1 MSAWKG
7 VGSSVKWKGGAAV
20 EAYLSVSPKL
30 QFFFLGVL
38 GTYRSVC
45 KQL

>member
-1 MSAWKG
+1 MGAWKG
-7 VGSSVKWKGGAAV
+7 VGSSVKWKGGAVV

-30 QFFFLGVL
+30 HFFFLGVL
-38 GTYRSVC
+38 DTYRSVC